1 LSGKEFL
8 VVTYKAKT
16 TITPDNE
23 VVMVLSPE
31 TLKSL
36 GIVAGDEIDVTTTG
50 KTVILRSA
58 AEAEKNRKVQAATEK
73 VFNRWDKVF
82 TELAKGTEADK

>member
-1 LSGKEFL
+1 M
-8 VVTYKAKT
+8 TYKAKT

-23 VVMVLSPE
+23 VVIVLSPE

-50 KTVILRSA
+50 KTVILRSV
-58 AEAEKNRKVQAATEK
+58 AEAEKNRKIQAATEK

>member
-1 LSGKEFL
+1 LSEKEFL

-23 VVMVLSPE
+23 VVIVLSPE

-50 KTVILRSA
+50 KTVILRSV
-58 AEAEKNRKVQAATEK
+58 AEAEKNRKIQAATEK

>member
-1 LSGKEFL
+1 M
-8 VVTYKAKT
+8 YKVKT

-23 VVMVLSPE
+23 VAIVLPPE
-31 TLKSL
+31 TLQSL
-36 GIVAGDEIDVTTTG
+36 GINAGDEIDVTTMD
-50 KTVILRSA
+50 KAVILRSV
-58 AEAEKNRKVQAATEK
+58 AEAERSRKIQTATEK